1 MLQIEIKP
9 KEMFDEDRQVF
20 VQIPGKTI
28 QLEHSLLS
36 ISKWEA
42 KWHKPFISKEEK
54 TLEET
59 IDYVKCMTLSPNISD
74 EVYLGL
80 TNENINEINAY
91 IDNPMTATWFNEKNI
106 KRGIGKKTDEVITSE
121 LIYYW
126 MISLNIPVE
135 FQKWHLNRLITLI
148 KVCDIKNTPPKKMS
162 KREILSRNRSLN
174 EARRM
179 AMGTSG

>member
-1 MLQIEIKP
+1 MLQIKINP
-9 KEMFDEDRQVF
+9 KEMFDEDKQEF
-20 VQIPGKTI
+20 IQLPGKII

-36 ISKWEA
+36 ISKWES

-59 IDYVKCMTLSPNISD
+59 IDYIKCMTLSPDVND
-74 EVYLGL
+74 DVYLGI
-80 TNENINEINAY
+80 TNENIKEINEY
-91 IDNPMTATWFNEKNI
+91 IDDSMTATWFNEKSL
-106 KRGIGKKTDEVITSE
+106 KKGVSKKTDEVITSE

-126 MISLNIPVE
+126 MIALNIPVE

-162 KREILSRNRSLN
+162 KRDVLSRNRSIN
-174 EARRM
+174 EARRL

>member
-9 KEMFDEDRQVF
+9 KEMFDEDRQMF
-20 VQIPGKTI
+20 VQIPGKII

-36 ISKWEA
+36 ISKWES

-59 IDYVKCMTLSPNISD
+59 IDYIKCMTLSPDVND
-74 EVYLGL
+74 DVYLGL
-80 TNENINEINAY
+80 TNENIKEINEY
-91 IDNPMTATWFNEKNI
+91 IDDSMTATWFNEKSL
-106 KRGIGKKTDEVITSE
+106 KKGVSKKTDEVITSE

-126 MISLNIPVE
+126 MIALNIPVE

-162 KREILSRNRSLN
+162 KRDVLSRNRSIN
-174 EARRM
+174 EARRL